1 MEAEKL
7 QEAAMWLAT
16 GGRDESRPAVP
27 QLQKRFGLTAK
38 QACEAIR
45 NANLIRARSQ

>member
-1 MEAEKL
+1 MDAGKLDEASL
-7 QEAAMWLAT
+7 WLAT

-38 QACEAIR
+38 QACDAIR
-45 NANLIRARSQ
+45 NANLIRARAQ